1 MKDDIVFPP
10 KNNIQLRLAVQAG
23 LYFITDKEKSK
34 VDENGTLHLET
45 LNVYDHFDLEKF
57 TELIVKECIDTMK
70 NSKVKCHL
78 EMPVDDAIH
87 LLSKEIKQHFG
98 VKL

>member
-1 MKDDIVFPP
+1 MKEDIVFPP
-10 KNNIQLRLAVQAG
+10 ENNRPLRLAVQAG

-57 TELIVKECIDTMK
+57 AELIVEECMNATRGAITG
-70 NSKVKCHL
+70 L
-78 EMPVDDAIH
+78 DAFNN
-87 LLSKEIKQHFG
+87 IKAHFG
-98 VKL
+98 VKE